1 MDGSDG
7 TIEYYDLSHDEWER
21 ELQPFPVCLED
32 SQSLF
37 KAGLVFESGTEAMMY
52 LHGFAKELLSG
63 EQHTSRY
70 STRSEY

>member
-1 MDGSDG
+1 MDGSDE
-7 TIEYYDLSHDEWER
+7 TIEYDDLSHDEWER

-52 LHGFAKELLSG
+52 LHGFAKELLPG